1 VAVAE
6 LTAVLPRLA
15 ATLLAQR
22 LRVLAAQ
29 VMEVLV
35 EVRQRLQQQT
45 QGTAQ
50 VAAVVAAA
58 KTLLAHF

>member
-1 VAVAE
+1 
-6 LTAVLPRLA
+6 
-15 ATLLAQR
+15 

-29 VMEVLV
+29 VMGVLV